1 MMNRNKGGEIK
12 DRIKARHIGIAL
24 ALAFI
29 ASIIFYLVERNAL
42 YSSISFVL
50 VLLILKIYWSV
61 RVRLKAAAELKKIE
75 KSFPD
80 FISLMAS
87 NLRAGMT
94 IDHALLLSSRKEFAP
109 LDAEIAFLGREI
121 VAGKDISSALRETA
135 KKINSPKITRVIS
148 LLISGLQSG
157 GNLAVLLEETSS
169 GMRERD
175 FVEKKSA
182 SNVLMY
188 VIFIFF
194 AVAIGAPVL
203 FGFSSVLVEIL
214 SSLLSGLPTQEL
226 STGLPFTLTKISVS
240 PKFILY
246 FSLFFII
253 ASDVF
258 ASFVLGLVSK
268 GKEREGVRYLIPLTA
283 VSVGAFF
290 ISRVFLLK
298 YFVEFFG

>member
-1 MMNRNKGGEIK
+1 MIK
-12 DRIKARHIGIAL
+12 IDKKIGVREKIRAQHIGIAL
-24 ALAFI
+24 AFAFVI
-29 ASIIFYLVERNAL
+29 SVIFYIIQRNAL
-42 YSSISFVL
+42 YSAISFIL
-50 VLLILKIYWSV
+50 VLLILQVYWSV
-61 RVRLKAAAELKKIE
+61 RVRLKQAAELKKIE
-75 KSFPD
+75 RSFPD

-94 IDHALLLSSRKEFAP
+94 IDHALLLSSRKEFSP
-109 LDAEIAFLGREI
+109 LDSEVAFLGREI
-121 VAGKDISSALRETA
+121 VAGKDISAALRETA
-135 KKINSPKITRVIS
+135 KRINSGKITRVIN

-182 SNVLMY
+182 LNVLMY

-214 SSLLSGLPTQEL
+214 SSLLSNLPTEQL
-226 STGLPFTLTKISVS
+226 NTGLPFSLTKVSVS
-240 PKFILY
+240 PDFILY
-246 FSLFFII
+246 FSLFFIL
-253 ASDVF
+253 ASDLF

-268 GKEREGVRYLIPLTA
+268 GKERDGIRYILPLMA
-283 VSVGAFF
+283 VSVGVFF
-290 ISRVFLLK
+290 LSRVFLLK

>member
-1 MMNRNKGGEIK
+1 MKRNKGNGIK
-12 DRIKARHIGIAL
+12 GKINLKYFGAALSL
-24 ALAFI
+24 ALVV
-29 ASIIFYLVERNAL
+29 SIIFYLIEGNAI
-42 YSSISFVL
+42 YSSIAFVL
-50 VLLILKIYWSV
+50 VLLIFRIYLTV
-61 RVRLKAAAELKKIE
+61 RVRLKEATELRKME
-75 KSFPD
+75 RSFPD

-94 IDHALLLSSRKEFAP
+94 VDHALLLSSRKEFAP

-121 VAGKDISSALRETA
+121 VAGKDISSALKETA
-135 KKINSPKITRVIS
+135 KRINSPKITRIIS

-157 GNLAVLLEETSS
+157 GNLAVLLEEISS
-169 GMRERD
+169 RMRERD

-194 AVAIGAPVL
+194 AVSIGAPVL

-214 SSLLSGLPTQEL
+214 STLLSGLPTQEL

-258 ASFVLGLVSK
+258 AAFVLGLVSK
-268 GKEREGVRYLIPLTA
+268 GKEREGVRYLVPLIA
-283 VSVGAFF
+283 VSVGTFYL
-290 ISRVFLLK
+290 SRLLLLK
-298 YFVEFFG
+298 YFVGFFG